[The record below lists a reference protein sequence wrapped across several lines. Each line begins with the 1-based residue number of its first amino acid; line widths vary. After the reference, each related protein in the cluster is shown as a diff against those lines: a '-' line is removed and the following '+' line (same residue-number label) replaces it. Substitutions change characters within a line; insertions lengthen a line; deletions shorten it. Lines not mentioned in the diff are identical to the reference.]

1 MVEKAK
7 ITSAVWFESK
17 LLFLSI
23 RSEFGTSVYIRS
35 QFNFEN
41 CIAAAGWR
49 LACFVCPCVFKQ

>member
-7 ITSAVWFESK
+7 ITSEVWFESK

-35 QFNFEN
+35 QFTFEN

-49 LACFVCPCVFKQ
+49 LDLCVRVCF